1 MAGAAHR
8 TILSIPGYFHLPETG
23 KDGTYWD
30 QNAFGCVLQSVTSV
44 RRVFKAPGGF
54 TDAYLLKMLL
64 LLQLFWLDIKSPLRW
79 SKNAPNHE
87 TFE

>member
-8 TILSIPGYFHLPETG
+8 TILSIPGHFHLPETG

-30 QNAFGCVLQSVTSV
+30 QNAFGCVLQAVTGV

-64 LLQLFWLDIKSPLRW
+64 QLFWLDVKSPLRW
-79 SKNAPNHE
+79 SKDTPKHE